1 MIDMDFVDE
10 FYADK
15 DLSHLKKLTVVI
27 PTYNRN
33 YYLSRCLW
41 YHSHFPFGEIIVA
54 DSSPEEKKVV
64 NRETVR
70 KLVEERGANIRHLEY
85 PPETE
90 KYGGDITRKWGDAVQ
105 HVETEYSQVCTDKEF
120 LIPTT
125 LCKCIAFLDEHSDYD
140 MATGPRYDIKLSK
153 SGDLK
158 FFEAHP
164 GRSLSIDYP
173 DPLARLLVFSV
184 SKPDTFNALSLRRSH
199 IHKYTYNELLE
210 SGINDL
216 RFGELGFEL
225 LSVLSSK
232 AIFFPNEP
240 HVGRDVVKSSSPRV
254 KRSTPESS
262 ASRYPLL
269 NEYAQNGLY
278 ADYMDRLASCLTR
291 EYLSSGPSTM
301 TVLEVNDLMKITIT
315 NLQTIRGF
323 FENPQSE
330 VFRWGMFVL
339 SYLPAGMSAY
349 VRRVLNRPAQP
360 PVADIP
366 DELQIV
372 TQILIETLH
381 LHNKD
386 EPLPFD
392 SSTVGYLYPKEGK

>member
-1 MIDMDFVDE
+1 MDFVDE
-10 FYADK
+10 YYADK
-15 DLSHLKKLTVVI
+15 DLSLLKKLTVVI

-70 KLVEERGANIRHLEY
+70 KLVELRGANIRYLEY

-90 KYGGDITRKWGDAVQ
+90 RYGGDIIRKWGDAVQ
-105 HVETEYSQVCTDKEF
+105 HVETEYSQICTDKEF
-120 LIPTT
+120 LNPMA
-125 LCKCIAFLDEHSDYD
+125 LCECIAFLNEHDDYD
-140 MATGPRYDIKLSK
+140 MAAGPRYDIKSSR
-153 SGDLK
+153 SGNLE
-158 FFEAHP
+158 FFEAHT

-173 DPLARLLVFSV
+173 DPLARLLAFSV

-199 IHKYTYNELLE
+199 VYKHAYNELLE

-216 RFGELGFEL
+216 RFGELGLEL

-240 HVGRDVVKSSSPRV
+240 HVGRDVVKSSSRRI
-254 KRSTPESS
+254 KRPTPESS
-262 ASRYPLL
+262 ATRYPLL
-269 NEYAQNGLY
+269 NEYVQNGLY

-291 EYLSSGPSTM
+291 EYLSSDSSMM
-301 TVLEVNDLMKITIT
+301 TVQDVNDLMKITIT

-330 VFRWGMFVL
+330 VFRWGMFIL
-339 SYLPAGMSAY
+339 SYLPAGVSTY

-360 PVADIP
+360 PVADVP
-366 DELQIV
+366 DEFQTI
-372 TQILIETLH
+372 TKILNETLY
-381 LHNKD
+381 LHERD
-386 EPLPFD
+386 EPFPFD
-392 SSTVGYLYPKEGK
+392 SPTMGHLHPKEEK

>member
-1 MIDMDFVDE
+1 MDFIDE
-10 FYADK
+10 FYAGK
-15 DLSHLKKLTVVI
+15 DLSLLKKLTVVI

-41 YHSHFPFGEIIVA
+41 YHSHFPFGEIIAA

-70 KLVEERGANIRHLEY
+70 KLVAERGANIRYLEY

-90 KYGGDITRKWGDAVQ
+90 KYGGDIYRKWGDAVQ
-105 HVETEYSQVCTDKEF
+105 HVETEYSQICTDKEF
-120 LIPTT
+120 LNPVT
-125 LCKCIAFLDEHSDYD
+125 LCKCIAFLDEHDDYD
-140 MATGPRYDIKLSK
+140 MAAGPRYDIKSLKSK
-153 SGDLK
+153 NLE

-173 DPLARLLVFSV
+173 DPLARLLAFSV
-184 SKPDTFNALSLRRSH
+184 SKSDTFNLLSLRRSH
-199 IHKYTYNELLE
+199 LHKGVYNALFE

-216 RFGELGFEL
+216 RFGELGLEL

-240 HVGRDVVKSSSPRV
+240 HIGRDVVKSSSPRV

-269 NEYAQNGLY
+269 NEYVQNGLY

-291 EYLSSGPSTM
+291 EYLSFGSSAM
-301 TVLEVNDLMKITIT
+301 TVQEISDLMKITIT

-386 EPLPFD
+386 EPFRI
-392 SSTVGYLYPKEGK
+392 